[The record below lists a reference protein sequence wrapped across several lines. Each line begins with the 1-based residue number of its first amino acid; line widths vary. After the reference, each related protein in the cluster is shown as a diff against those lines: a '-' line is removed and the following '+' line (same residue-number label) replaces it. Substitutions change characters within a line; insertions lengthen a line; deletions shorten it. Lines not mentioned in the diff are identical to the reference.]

1 MKPLAGFITNSE
13 IKCEIY
19 TMYCKSL
26 LTCKTL
32 VSHTF
37 MRLKTCK
44 ENVFV
49 KTMNIQHTQDQ
60 FEEQHIKLKTIVCQK
75 YLR

>member
-49 KTMNIQHTQDQ
+49 KTMNIQ
-60 FEEQHIKLKTIVCQK
+60 
-75 YLR
+75 R